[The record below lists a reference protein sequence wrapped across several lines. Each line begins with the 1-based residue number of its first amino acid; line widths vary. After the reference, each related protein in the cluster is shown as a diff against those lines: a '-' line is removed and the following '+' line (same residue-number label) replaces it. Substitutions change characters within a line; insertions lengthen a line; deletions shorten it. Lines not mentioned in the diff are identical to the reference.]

1 MVASV
6 SESSLCPCAW
16 HRPLQE
22 LLLGVEEDVLVAG
35 DDLHPLPQLPPQW
48 LTVGRDHRHLVI
60 RYFKYSFIVGEYLVV
75 VLKT

>member
-6 SESSLCPCAW
+6 SESSLSPCAW
-16 HRPLQE
+16 HSPLQE

-35 DDLHPLPQLPPQW
+35 DDLHPLPQLSPQW

-60 RYFKYSFIVGEYLVV
+60 NLLGKMIKYVV
-75 VLKT
+75 SDHGI